1 MTVADPPQATSRRSK
16 VDQPGSNR
24 HVTVDGVSWGMYVQL
39 CDEIVRGGTRI
50 TYDRGRL
57 EIVTPSQLHEQTKKI
72 VARIVEA
79 YGVLAGVPV
88 DGLGSMTMR
97 REVLDRGL
105 EPDECYYIQNAA
117 ILADG
122 HEIDLAIDPP
132 PDLAIEIDIPPP
144 DIAKQPIYAALG
156 VPEVWRYDGRRV
168 AYLARQADGRYA
180 EVERSLALPGLDNG
194 WVNDLLAI
202 GLASGQ
208 SAAVAELA
216 RRMGN

>member
-168 AYLARQADGRYA
+168 AYLARQADGRYV

-202 GLASGQ
+202 GLARGQ